1 MESTRVVLL
10 AVSAACCTACT
21 TGICPDTRTAAPVER
36 VVAAHNANAAR
47 IPRLWARAEVSV
59 TFREAPSD
67 LGFTWR
73 SGEAT
78 SYLLLDKTLSDREDG
93 PADFALIIRETIKE
107 IGRVGISTA
116 EGVYYMWT
124 DFGDRSA
131 CRYGRLDRAGAPGI
145 KEIPV
150 DPLQL
155 LGVLS
160 VCRLPADFTKPPL
173 VAQTYSSDPCA
184 YVLTFIDRQP
194 VSNKLL
200 FKREVFF
207 ERTADVVDGDTV
219 ERPRRPFMVR
229 IFDDRG
235 RRVLTARMADYRL
248 VTLDDGGGGEDTA
261 PPVMPTEITLR
272 WEETGT
278 EMHLSLSDM
287 TTADKVIPEA
297 YLFRDRLPAHL
308 RGAAAS
314 VD

>member
-1 MESTRVVLL
+1 MDRKTVILL
-10 AVSAACCTACT
+10 AVAATCCAACSR
-21 TGICPDTRTAAPVER
+21 GVCPDTRIAAPVER
-36 VVAAHNANAAR
+36 VVAEYNANASR
-47 IPRLWARAEVSV
+47 IPRLWARAAVSV
-59 TFREAPSD
+59 TFRDAPSD

-78 SYLLLDKTLSDREDG
+78 SYLLLDKTLSGKDGG
-93 PADFALIIRETIKE
+93 PADFALIIRETITE
-107 IGRVGISTA
+107 IGRVGISTD

-124 DFGDRSA
+124 DFGDRST
-131 CRYGRLDRAGAPGI
+131 CLYGRLDRAGAPGI

-194 VSNKLL
+194 VSNKIL

-207 ERTADVVDGDTV
+207 ERTADVVDGEIV

-235 RRVLTARMADYRL
+235 RRVLTARMDDYRP
-248 VTLDDGGGGEDTA
+248 VTLADGGEEDA
-261 PPVMPTEITLR
+261 APVMPSEITLR

-278 EMHLSLSDM
+278 EMRLSLSDM
-287 TTADKVIPEA
+287 TTEDKVIPEA
-297 YLFRDRLPAHL
+297 YLFRARLPARL
-308 RGAAAS
+308 RDAAVG